1 MKYSRTLLLFL
12 TLLLALTSYAQ
23 TTTLAPSL
31 RVETVQFKSK
41 LVGATLPYQVALPAS
56 YTAKGKEQA
65 ARYPVLYLLHG
76 FTGHYDN
83 WLSRTK
89 LAEYAAAYNFII
101 VTIEGNNGWYTDSA
115 SVPGDKY
122 ESYFIQELIPDVQS
136 RYHTIESREGR
147 AIAGLSMGGYG
158 ALKFG
163 VKYPQMFAF
172 AASFSGALDAAVW
185 AENDLK
191 NFGTDLPRSIM
202 ETFGPAGSPTRS
214 ANDLTK
220 LVREFPSER
229 LAELPYFYLDCGTE
243 DGLLMFSR
251 KLSALFVERK
261 IPHEFRQLPG
271 IHNWVYWDAQV
282 REALRVAAQKIPQA
296 RLASAARM

>member
-1 MKYSRTLLLFL
+1 M
-12 TLLLALTSYAQ
+12 LLLALTGYAQ
-23 TTTLAPSL
+23 TTNLAPSL

-41 LVGATLPYQVALPAS
+41 LVGKTLPYQVALPSS
-56 YTAKGKEQA
+56 YAAEGKGQM
-65 ARYPVLYLLHG
+65 ARYPVIYLLHG

-89 LAEYAAAYNFII
+89 LKEYAADYNFII

-115 SVPGDKY
+115 TVPTDKY
-122 ESYFIQELIPDVQS
+122 ESYVIQELIPDVQS
-136 RYHTIESREGR
+136 HYRTIESREGR

-185 AENDLK
+185 TESDLK
-191 NFGTDLPRSIM
+191 NFGTELPRSIM
-202 ETFGPAGSPTRS
+202 ETFGPADNPAHA

-220 LVREFPSER
+220 LVTEFPAER
-229 LAELPYFYLDCGTE
+229 LKELPYLYLDCGTE
-243 DGLLMFSR
+243 DGLLIFSR
-251 KLSALFVERK
+251 NLSGLFVKRK

-282 REALRVAAQKIPQA
+282 REALRVAAQKIPSA
-296 RLASAARM
+296 RLSSTARM

>member
-1 MKYSRTLLLFL
+1 MKYSRTLLIFF
-12 TLLLALTSYAQ
+12 TLLLTLTACAQ
-23 TTTLAPSL
+23 TAQVAPVT

-56 YTAKGKEQA
+56 YPAKGKEQP

-89 LAEYAAAYNFII
+89 LTEDAAAYNFII

-122 ESYFIQELIPDVQS
+122 ESYVIQELIPDVQS
-136 RYHTIESREGR
+136 RYRTIESREGR

-185 AENDLK
+185 TENDLK

-202 ETFGPAGSPTRS
+202 ETFGPAGSPTRA

-229 LAELPYFYLDCGTE
+229 LKELPYFYLDCGTE
-243 DGLLMFSR
+243 DGLLIFSR
-251 KLSALFVERK
+251 RLADLFVQRK

-271 IHNWVYWDAQV
+271 THNWAYWDAQV